1 MVPFQETQCGCTA
14 NYLGPSLLDVCAGS
28 AFLVFMTLVESVI
41 RDTCTISEICE
52 RITPTLIPEEEYDFV
67 VIGGGSGGA
76 AVAGRLSEVSDWK
89 VLLIEAGIDEP
100 PATQVPMYMMIFSN
114 DQFSDWHYKTEPEPQ
129 ACLGNEDQRCSWPRS
144 KILGGC
150 SVINGMMHTRGTPAD
165 FDSWTAA
172 GNEGWSY
179 EDVLPWYKY
188 FENNLQV
195 GTLVDSKYHGTGG
208 AVTVSRFN
216 NQPDLAW
223 DILKAAEEVGLPLSD
238 DVDGEKPTGFVI
250 AQAVNKDGVRLS
262 SARAFLRPARNRAN
276 LNVMLNST
284 ATRILVSVDGDTKKA
299 TGVEFVYNNV
309 TYTVKVNK
317 EIVLSAGTINSPQV
331 LLLSGIG
338 PKEVLDEVGIEQVH
352 ELPGVG
358 RNLSNHVSFSL
369 TYDLTNV
376 PKTNILSM
384 DALLEYV
391 ENRQGPLS
399 STGMSQVTARLNS
412 KYADPSGKDPDIQ
425 LFFGGYTQRC
435 SQNSS
440 ADAPQDPSDP
450 DATRTLS
457 ISPVNL
463 HPESRGYVSL
473 RSSDP
478 FEAPI
483 MVANYLTAPGDID
496 VLVEGIRIIQNLTS
510 SDTLVTKYGIR
521 LQETTYGDCAELN
534 DYDSDDFWKC
544 ALRYSTGPE
553 NHQASSCR
561 MGPSSDEYAVV
572 DNQLRVYGIDGLR
585 IADASVMPK
594 VVSGNTHAT
603 VVMIAERTVDF
614 IKSTWL

>member
-1 MVPFQETQCGCTA
+1 MVPFQETACGCTPA
-14 NYLGPSLLDVCAGS
+14 YLGPSLLDVCAGS

-52 RITPTLIPEEEYDFV
+52 RITPTLIPDEEYDFV

-76 AVAGRLSEVSDWK
+76 TVAGRLSEVSDWK
-89 VLLIEAGIDEP
+89 ILLLEAGIEEP
-100 PATQVPMYMMIFSN
+100 PATQVPMYVSIFSS
-114 DQFSDWHYKTEPEPQ
+114 DQYSDWHYKTEPEPQ
-129 ACLGNEDQRCSWPRS
+129 ACLGYAEQRCSWPRG
-144 KILGGC
+144 KMLGGT
-150 SVINGMMHTRGTPAD
+150 STINGMMHTRGTPAD
-165 FDSWTAA
+165 FDGWAAA
-172 GNEGWSY
+172 GNEGWGY
-179 EDVLPWYKY
+179 EDVLPWFKY
-188 FENNLQV
+188 SEDNLQV
-195 GTLVDSKYHGTGG
+195 GTLVDSAYHGTGG
-208 AVTVSRFN
+208 VVTVSRFN

-223 DILKAAEEVGLPLSD
+223 DILKAAEEIGLPVSD
-238 DVDGEKPTGFVI
+238 DVDGAQFTGFAV
-250 AQAVNKDGVRLS
+250 AQADNKDGVRLS

-276 LNVMLNST
+276 LNVMINST
-284 ATRILVSVDGDTKKA
+284 ATRILISADDESKKV
-299 TGVEFVYNNV
+299 TGVEFVYNDV

-317 EIVLSAGTINSPQV
+317 EVIVSAGAINSPQV

-358 RNLSNHVSFSL
+358 RNLSNHVSFTL
-369 TYDLTNV
+369 MYDLTNI
-376 PKTNILSM
+376 KDTNILSM
-384 DALLEYV
+384 DTLLEYV

-412 KYADPSGKDPDIQ
+412 KYADPSGNDPDIQ
-425 LFFGGYTQRC
+425 LFFRGYTQRC
-435 SQNSS
+435 TQNSS
-440 ADAPQDPSDP
+440 ADAPQDPSNP
-450 DATRTLS
+450 DATRTLG

-463 HPESRGYVSL
+463 HAESRGYIAL

-478 FEAPI
+478 FEAPV

-496 VLVEGIRIIQNLTS
+496 VLVEGIRIIQNLTR
-510 SDTLVTKYGIR
+510 SDTLVSKYGIQ
-521 LQETTYGDCAELN
+521 LQDTTYGDCAELN
-534 DYDSDDFWKC
+534 EFDSDDFWKC
-544 ALRYSTGPE
+544 AIRYSTGPE

-572 DNQLRVYGIDGLR
+572 DNQLSVYGIDGLR

-594 VVSGNTHAT
+594 VVSGNTHPT
-603 VVMIAERTVDF
+603 IVMIAERTVDF